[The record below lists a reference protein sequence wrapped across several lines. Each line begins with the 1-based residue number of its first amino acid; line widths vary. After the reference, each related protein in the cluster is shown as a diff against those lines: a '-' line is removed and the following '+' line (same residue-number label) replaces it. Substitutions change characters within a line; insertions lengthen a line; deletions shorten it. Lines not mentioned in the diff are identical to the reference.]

1 MLFDSTTPI
10 EELLKQAEQIL
21 IPWIPKEE
29 IQELDE
35 DSPLLLNYKE
45 RRIKLTGN
53 GRSDCLDV
61 NVTADELLTVIEAL
75 LENEW
80 GYLATITGV
89 DLGVEAG
96 QLEVLYHFCHGAA
109 VVTLSVKVPRDN
121 AVVPSVCGII
131 PSASFYERELLEM
144 FGITI
149 TNTPNTDHLFLPDN
163 WPENVYPL
171 RKDFEMPSAN

>member
-1 MLFDSTTPI
+1 MLLNSIPPI

-21 IPWIPKEE
+21 IPWIPEEE
-29 IQELDE
+29 IQELDN
-35 DSPLLLNYKE
+35 DSPLLLNYTE

-53 GRSDCLDV
+53 GRLDCLDV
-61 NVTADELLTVIEAL
+61 TITPDELLTVIQTL
-75 LENEW
+75 LDNDW

-96 QLEVLYHFCHGAA
+96 QIEVLYHFCHGAA

-121 AVVPSVCGII
+121 AVVPSICGII
-131 PSASFYERELLEM
+131 PSASFFERELIEM
-144 FGITI
+144 LGITI

-163 WPENVYPL
+163 WPDNVYPL
-171 RKDFEMPSAN
+171 RKDFEMHAN